1 MSKII
6 ESLRSDLAA
15 LMESGAIDQVTVREF
30 DVFCPPPVREEV
42 PVAPSDAIE
51 DREKTSRVIPP
62 SRFSKR

>member
-6 ESLRSDLAA
+6 ESLRGDLAA
-15 LMESGAIDQVTVREF
+15 LMESGAIDQVTMREF
-30 DVFCPPPVREEV
+30 DAICPPPVREVV

-62 SRFSKR
+62 SRSSKR

>member
-30 DVFCPPPVREEV
+30 DAICPPSVREV
-42 PVAPSDAIE
+42 PVVPSDAIE

-62 SRFSKR
+62 SRSSKW